1 MMPCW
6 SMAKVVSLPEM
17 VYLHTSPKVGEQSL
31 SVASTWRSY
40 LLQLIYT
47 LYSVLVTK
55 LFLILKIELFSK
67 AKIPSVL

>member
-55 LFLILKIELFSK
+55 LFLIKN
-67 AKIPSVL
+67 

>member
-1 MMPCW
+1 MLVMMPCW

-47 LYSVLVTK
+47 LYSVLLTK
-55 LFLILKIELFSK
+55 LFL
-67 AKIPSVL
+67 AARAAQ

>member
-6 SMAKVVSLPEM
+6 SIAKVVSLPEM

-55 LFLILKIELFSK
+55 LFLIKN
-67 AKIPSVL
+67 

>member
-47 LYSVLVTK
+47 LYSTVSS
-55 LFLILKIELFSK
+55 ELHQPSAVP
-67 AKIPSVL
+67 AKK

>member
-1 MMPCW
+1 MELLREFPGDRVRFLVQSGRVLVMMPCW

-47 LYSVLVTK
+47 HTFK
-55 LFLILKIELFSK
+55 
-67 AKIPSVL
+67 

>member
-55 LFLILKIELFSK
+55 LFLIKNQLSL
-67 AKIPSVL
+67 L